1 MIPVNSTQFRR
12 TVRLCNSQ
20 KISIFNMN
28 QPFFSDIKM
37 CQCHITTFR
46 TCSPLVLLYL
56 ILFLRFFF
64 SSMTIQ
70 NPYSKVAFA
79 IRWYTY
85 LVIYSYNQ
93 HERWHRKE
101 FWNQPYSLWKTFNF
115 SSEPKQ
121 YKWEFLSLNSFS
133 YVICLSET
141 YLKPSAP
148 LHDVNLEIQGYELVR
163 SDHP

>member
-56 ILFLRFFF
+56 ILFLRFFSPLWQF
-64 SSMTIQ
+64 RIHILKLHLQYGGIHIWLYIRTI
-70 NPYSKVAFA
+70 NMSGDIEKNSGTSPIPCEKLLIF
-79 IRWYTY
+79 
-85 LVIYSYNQ
+85 
-93 HERWHRKE
+93 HR
-101 FWNQPYSLWKTFNF
+101 N
-115 SSEPKQ
+115 
-121 YKWEFLSLNSFS
+121 LNSINENS
-133 YVICLSET
+133 YLSIHF
-141 YLKPSAP
+141 PM
-148 LHDVNLEIQGYELVR
+148 
-163 SDHP
+163 